1 MESSPRS
8 SSGVSLASSPALH
21 VSVPA
26 KILLFGEWGVTAG
39 GPAVCTALDR
49 RLGLKVRRRG
59 GKGLRFISSEGETD
73 TEGPGHAVDG
83 FFGFA
88 ARLVGA
94 LSEDDTKVWEGHEL
108 TFERPWRLEDG
119 LGSSSAVTVALL
131 CANYGLRGQDPP
143 DEAELWKQGRALLRR
158 FQSARASGADLAAQ
172 IYGGTVVLSDE
183 TIAPVN
189 LKFPQELL
197 VVHTGRKA
205 DTAAELANR
214 GALPADFIRR
224 IGDSVRAFLQ
234 TPDWERA
241 IEEHADLLQ
250 GLGVV
255 PDFVQAAARDW
266 KKRGWIRT
274 LKTTGAGGG
283 DALLVWTVPDY
294 RSLLEADLAARGW
307 CRGQHRLGSPG
318 WSFS

>member
-1 MESSPRS
+1 MTTSPHS
-8 SSGVSLASSPALH
+8 SSGLTLHSSPALH

-59 GKGLRFISSEGETD
+59 GKGLRFISAEGQTD
-73 TEGPGHAVDG
+73 TDGPGQTVDG
-83 FFGFA
+83 FFGLA

-94 LSEDDTKVWEGHEL
+94 LAEKDAKAWEGQEL

-119 LGSSSAVTVALL
+119 LGSSSAITVALL
-131 CANYGLRGQDPP
+131 GASYALRGEETP

-172 IYGGTVVLSDE
+172 IFGGTVVLANE
-183 TIAPVN
+183 TIAPVA

-205 DTAAELANR
+205 DTASELAKR
-214 GALPADFIRR
+214 EGLPADFTQR
-224 IGDSVRAFLQ
+224 IGDSVRGFLKDLQ
-234 TPDWERA
+234 WERTIA
-241 IEEHADLLQ
+241 EHADLLQ

-255 PDFVQAAARDW
+255 PDFVQEAAREW
-266 KKRGWIRT
+266 KKKGWIRT

-283 DALLVWTVPDY
+283 DALLVWTVPDF
-294 RSLLEADLAARGW
+294 RSTLEADLSARGW
-307 CRGQHRLGSPG
+307 CRGHHRMGSPG
-318 WSFS
+318 WSFT